1 MRAICSVAEDNG
13 LPSIPGEGFTD
24 EEARITSA
32 NREQPEENEKV
43 IISTEWRSR
52 TAKLFQEKPDY
63 VSERYVR
70 GSVKYQIE
78 LEQSFR
84 LENPS
89 STSGDEL
96 EGEGSREDAES
107 LSGLGGDSDGAG
119 EESTSGKEEG
129 TWSSE
134 TYLRQLLMQRRKSKQ
149 VFFSTE
155 DPPFLSQSALATRE
169 ARIEDPSADAGAS
182 LVRADMRE
190 KPVDD
195 DELILRRALKKKR
208 AIAEETLESALR
220 AGGLGPTYS
229 RDVMARLSP
238 FVDRILTEAVYL
250 KKVPAYKQLSFN
262 SRARLYL
269 DQSRVVDLIKWLKHQ
284 NLSVPRIGSLI
295 CLADENLERIKPRIE
310 VLKSIYVKGRELGVV
325 LEREPSLLDQSLAE
339 IHNTI
344 QILETAGIERK
355 WLGLVVSRSPR
366 VFSVGSDELLQ
377 KISMFTDLGVSPEDF
392 GLLVFKFPAVL
403 GNLSV
408 EEMLSKVDYLRQ
420 IGLEDEVL
428 RRVIVSTPQLLACS
442 IGESWDKL
450 LRYFHFLRIELSG
463 IRRILGVQPEV
474 FCLNLADTIAPKVRF
489 LRAIGVRDEIIG
501 QVIVSFPAILTYSL
515 DKKIRPV
522 VRFLLE
528 GAGVAEADVGKVIA
542 QKPELIGCSLEE
554 KLQVIVK
561 WFGSH
566 RIPPRLLGG
575 MIANFPPLLMYSI
588 PTLHPKI
595 RYFKRVMKRP
605 LDDII
610 AFPRYF
616 SYSLKTRIMP
626 RHELLVKRGLSFS
639 LKHMLACSDE
649 TFNSRVAAAESRVL
663 EPGKMS
669 EDVESDVDCE
679 QDDDVFGS
687 EREIQNVSALS

>member
-1 MRAICSVAEDNG
+1 MGTIPFPSTCSLLPNAGRSSIIRFPSTVLSRSLQTCPSSKISRRVVRTICSVTGDNV
-13 LPSIPGEGFTD
+13 LPSIPAEGFTD
-24 EEARITSA
+24 KEVHITST
-32 NREQPEENEKV
+32 NREQPEDHEKV
-43 IISTEWRSR
+43 IISTERSSR
-52 TAKLFQEKPDY
+52 TAQLLQDEREY

-84 LENPS
+84 VGNPIS
-89 STSGDEL
+89 EDESEGGD
-96 EGEGSREDAES
+96 SREDAES
-107 LSGLGGDSDGAG
+107 LSGLGGDSDGTG
-119 EESTSGKEEG
+119 EVSTSGKDEG

-134 TYLRQLLMQRRKSKQ
+134 TYLRQLLMQRWKSKQ
-149 VFFSTE
+149 VILNVSTE
-155 DPPFLSQSALATRE
+155 DTPFLSQIAVPTSE
-169 ARIEDPSADAGAS
+169 VRIEDSRADAGAS
-182 LVRADMRE
+182 LVRTDME
-190 KPVDD
+190 DKPVDE

-220 AGGLGPTYS
+220 AGGLGPTYC

-250 KKVPAYKQLSFN
+250 KKVPAYKYLSFN

-295 CLADENLERIKPRIE
+295 CLADENLGRIKPRIE

-325 LEREPSLLDQSLAE
+325 IEREPSILDQSLAE

-344 QILETAGIERK
+344 QILETAGVERK

-377 KISMFTDLGVSPEDF
+377 KISMFTDLGISPEDF

-403 GNLSV
+403 GHLSV
-408 EEMLSKVDYLRQ
+408 EEMLSKVDYLEQ
-420 IGLEDEVL
+420 IGLEDDVL

-450 LRYFHFLRIELSG
+450 LRYFYFLRIELSG

-474 FCLNLADTIAPKVRF
+474 FCLNLADNIAPKVRF

-522 VRFLLE
+522 VSFFWKELE
-528 GAGVAEADVGKVIA
+528 
-542 QKPELIGCSLEE
+542 L
-554 KLQVIVK
+554 
-561 WFGSH
+561 
-566 RIPPRLLGG
+566 PRR
-575 MIANFPPLLMYSI
+575 MWASI

-616 SYSLKTRIMP
+616 SYSLKTRIIP
-626 RHELLVKRGLSFS
+626 RHELLVKRGLTFS

-649 TFNSRVAAAESRVL
+649 TFNLRVAAAESRFL
-663 EPGKMS
+663 EPGKMT
-669 EDVESDVDCE
+669 EEVESNVDCE
-679 QDDDVFGS
+679 QDDVIGFND
-687 EREIQNVSALS
+687 EIQNVSVLS